1 MFPLRD
7 SQPSGTIPFVT
18 YLIIAINV
26 LLFLFEV
33 SLGDQDLSAFL
44 KNFGLVPEDFLQQF
58 GPYQVFTLFSCMFL
72 HGGWMHLISNMWA
85 LFIFG
90 DNIEDKLGH
99 FGYFIFYLLCGV
111 CAGLTQVF
119 MSQGSAVPTIGAS
132 GAIAGVL
139 GGYIISYPTA
149 RVLTAIPIFIV
160 IRLVEIPAS
169 VYLGFWFIS
178 QFFTGFASIAKEPGE
193 EGGVAWWA
201 HVGGFIAGLI
211 LVKIMSFRS
220 QSEDSSFN
228 YIER

>member
-1 MFPLRD
+1 
-7 SQPSGTIPFVT
+7 
-18 YLIIAINV
+18 
-26 LLFLFEV
+26 
-33 SLGDQDLSAFL
+33 
-44 KNFGLVPEDFLQQF
+44 
-58 GPYQVFTLFSCMFL
+58 
-72 HGGWMHLISNMWA
+72 MHLISNMWA

-178 QFFTGFASIAKEPGE
+178 QFFTGFASIAREPGE
-193 EGGVAWWA
+193 EGGIAWWA

-211 LVKIMSFRS
+211 LVKIMSFRR

>member
-33 SLGDQDLSAFL
+33 SLGDQDLSTFL
-44 KNFGLVPEDFLQQF
+44 RNFGLVSEDFLQQF

-99 FGYFIFYLLCGV
+99 FGYIFFYLLCGV

-178 QFFTGFASIAKEPGE
+178 QFFTGFASIAREPGE
-193 EGGVAWWA
+193 EGGIAWWA

-211 LVKIMSFRS
+211 LVKIMSFRR

>member
-7 SQPSGTIPFVT
+7 SQPSGSIAFIT

-26 LLFLFEV
+26 LVFLFEV
-33 SLGDQDLSAFL
+33 SLGDHGLSVFL
-44 KNFGLVPEDFLQQF
+44 RNFGLVPEVFIQQF
-58 GPYQVFTLFSCMFL
+58 GPYEIFTLFSCMFL

-99 FGYFIFYLLCGV
+99 FGYLVFYLACGV

-119 MSQGSAVPTIGAS
+119 MSQGSVIPTVGAS

-139 GGYIISYPTA
+139 GGYIICYPTA
-149 RVLTAIPIFIV
+149 RVLTAIPIFFI
-160 IRLVEIPAS
+160 IRLIEVPAA
-169 VYLGFWFIS
+169 VYLGFWFLS
-178 QFFTGFASIAKEPGE
+178 QFFTGFASIAKETGE

-201 HVGGFIAGLI
+201 HVGGFVAGVV
-211 LVKIMSFRS
+211 LVKVFGMVRR
-220 QSEDSSFN
+220 DTDYHDYTDN
-228 YIER
+228 

>member
-7 SQPSGTIPFVT
+7 SQPSGTIPLVT

-26 LLFLFEV
+26 LVFLFEA
-33 SLGDQDLSAFL
+33 SLGDHDLSIFFRS
-44 KNFGLVPEDFLQQF
+44 FGLVPEVFVQQF
-58 GPYQVFTLFSCMFL
+58 GPYEIFTLFSCMFL

-99 FGYFIFYLLCGV
+99 FGYLFFYLACGV

-119 MSQGSAVPTIGAS
+119 MSQGSVIPTVGAS

-139 GGYIISYPTA
+139 GGYIVCYPTA
-149 RVLTAIPIFIV
+149 RVLTAIPIFFI
-160 IRLVEIPAS
+160 IRLIEVPAA

-178 QFFTGFASIAKEPGE
+178 QFFTGFASIAKEAGE

-201 HVGGFIAGLI
+201 HVGGFVAGVV
-211 LVKIMSFRS
+211 LVKLMSIRS
-220 QSEDSSFN
+220 KDTDSYN
-228 YIER
+228 YIDN

>member
-33 SLGDQDLSAFL
+33 SLGDQDLSTFL

-99 FGYFIFYLLCGV
+99 FGYIFFYLLCGV

-178 QFFTGFASIAKEPGE
+178 QFFTGFASIAREPGE
-193 EGGVAWWA
+193 EGGIAWWA

-211 LVKIMSFRS
+211 LVKIMSFRR

>member
-7 SQPSGTIPFVT
+7 SQPSGTIPIVT

-33 SLGDQDLSAFL
+33 SLGDQDLSTFL
-44 KNFGLVPEDFLQQF
+44 RNFGLVPEVFLQQF
-58 GPYQVFTLFSCMFL
+58 GPYEVFTLFSCMFL

-99 FGYFIFYLLCGV
+99 FGYILFYLLCGV

-178 QFFTGFASIAKEPGE
+178 QFFTGFASIAREPGE

-211 LVKIMSFRS
+211 LVKIMSFRR

>member
-7 SQPSGTIPFVT
+7 SQPSGSIPFIT

-26 LLFLFEV
+26 LVFLFEV
-33 SLGDQDLSAFL
+33 SLGDHGLAIFL
-44 KNFGLVPEDFLQQF
+44 QNFVLVPEVFIQQF
-58 GPYQVFTLFSCMFL
+58 GPYEVFTLFSCMFL

-99 FGYFIFYLLCGV
+99 FGYLFFYLACGV
-111 CAGLTQVF
+111 CAGLTQVS
-119 MSQGSAVPTIGAS
+119 MSLGSVVPMVGAS

-149 RVLTAIPIFIV
+149 RVLTAIPIFFI
-160 IRLVEIPAS
+160 IRLIEVPAA
-169 VYLGFWFIS
+169 VYLGFWFVS
-178 QFFTGFASIAKEPGE
+178 QAFTGFASIAKETGE

-201 HVGGFIAGLI
+201 HVGGFVAGVI
-211 LVKIMSFRS
+211 LVKIMSFRR
-220 QSEDSSFN
+220 QDPDTHN
-228 YIER
+228 YIDN

>member
-178 QFFTGFASIAKEPGE
+178 QFFTGFASIAREPGE

-211 LVKIMSFRS
+211 LVKIMSFRR